1 MERLFDY
8 DSNSPK
14 SIEKYA
20 EKLIGH
26 TFNEVEYWAQS
37 NSEIKEENFTYD
49 SKSRKGGLGNFIEE
63 RFFGY
68 KANSDSRADFSEAGV
83 EIKVTPYEIK
93 SNNKLTAG
101 ERLVLTM
108 INFDK
113 KVEKDFY
120 KSHLWEKCK
129 LMLLIF
135 YLRNKALASNMD
147 YRIDYVSL
155 FTFPQKDM
163 VIILNDYKIIN
174 DKIEAGKAHE
184 LSESDTIYLGAC
196 TKGSTAA
203 KSWVTQYYNSE
214 EKAKKRAYCLKNSYM
229 TYVLNNYIVPGVRT
243 YEESIVTIEELQHE
257 SFSDVIMGKLS
268 KYEGMTED
276 NIAKEL
282 GIEVNKKNKSYEASL
297 VYKMLGVKNNRIEEF
312 EKAGIVVKII
322 KYRKNKKD
330 NQEFRLEDIN
340 FIELDNERMDYEIR
354 DDEGNPIGWENSEL
368 YEILDRKYLFTIFWE
383 EEGGSIFKGSQ
394 LWGMPD
400 WDKEVVRKAWNKTKK
415 IVREGV
421 KLKVVHRKKQEIV
434 VNNLPGLSDNGIF
447 HIRPHASKRY
457 YKLADGTEIGN
468 GTISDSDLLPSGERI
483 LRQAYWL
490 NRSYIDSQISE
501 KLRRNY

>member
-1 MERLFDY
+1 METLFNY
-8 DSNSPK
+8 DSRNPK

-37 NSEIKEENFTYD
+37 NSTIKEENFTYD

-163 VIILNDYKIIN
+163 AIILNDYKIIN
-174 DKIEAGKAHE
+174 DKIEDGKAHE

-257 SFSDVIMGKLS
+257 SFSDIIMGKLS

-297 VYKMLGVKNNRIEEF
+297 VYKMLGVKNRCRIF
-312 EKAGIVVKII
+312 EIPLLINVQNNCKLINNKVIKIAAYSFLMMIVAYKASGLQLVYQLILTRQLPVEIGILILIPPAVEPNGTYRAIVGEQLRQLVVHKLII
-322 KYRKNKKD
+322 ARPVA
-330 NQEFRLEDIN
+330 FGVRTACPPTRASPRIV
-340 FIELDNERMDYEIR
+340 
-354 DDEGNPIGWENSEL
+354 
-368 YEILDRKYLFTIFWE
+368 FTI
-383 EEGGSIFKGSQ
+383 
-394 LWGMPD
+394 PV
-400 WDKEVVRKAWNKTKK
+400 EV
-415 IVREGV
+415 
-421 KLKVVHRKKQEIV
+421 
-434 VNNLPGLSDNGIF
+434 
-447 HIRPHASKRY
+447 
-457 YKLADGTEIGN
+457 
-468 GTISDSDLLPSGERI
+468 
-483 LRQAYWL
+483 
-490 NRSYIDSQISE
+490 
-501 KLRRNY
+501 